1 MPSEVILKEKQQQVA
16 AMIERLNGSASG
28 VLVDYKGI
36 NVADDT
42 KLRVSLRE
50 AGVEYTVV
58 KNSILRF
65 ACKEA
70 GLPELEEVL
79 SGTTA
84 LATSKDDL
92 TAPASILQ
100 KYADQSKGK
109 FTLKAGFIEGKYL
122 DTAGVTAL
130 AKLPN
135 KETLLTQL
143 AFALSGLMR
152 NFAVVIDQVRIAKE
166 EGGEAPVAEAAPA
179 AEAEASAEA

>member
-16 AMIERLNGSASG
+16 DMIARLNGAASG

-36 NVADDT
+36 SVADDT

-70 GLPELEEVL
+70 GLPELEAYL

-84 LATSKDDL
+84 LATSKEDL
-92 TAPASILQ
+92 TAPANILQ
-100 KYADQSKGK
+100 KYADQSRGK
-109 FTLKAGFIEGKYL
+109 FTLKAGFVEGEFL

-152 NFAVVIDQVRIAKE
+152 NFAVVIDQIRAAKE
-166 EGGEAPVAEAAPA
+166 EGGEAPAVEEAPAAVAEAP
-179 AEAEASAEA
+179 AEA